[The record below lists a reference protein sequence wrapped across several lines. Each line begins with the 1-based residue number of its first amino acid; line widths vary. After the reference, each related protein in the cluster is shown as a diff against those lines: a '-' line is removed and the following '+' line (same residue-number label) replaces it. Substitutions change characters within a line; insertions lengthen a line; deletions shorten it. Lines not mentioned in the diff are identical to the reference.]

1 MLTKEQ
7 FSSEIVTWRKAAGLS
22 QSEAARVLQMTSIDT
37 LRAWEQKRHLPP
49 SHVVFLVREFIA
61 NHSTVERIPQS

>member
-1 MLTKEQ
+1 MTAEQ
-7 FSSEIVTWRKAAGLS
+7 FAAEIVTWRKAAGLS

-37 LRAWEQKRHLPP
+37 LRAWEQRRHLPP

-61 NHSTVERIPQS
+61 HNQINSEKS